1 MASRADKNRSRRRN
15 SKKKNVRKNYSQEM
29 SDEMK
34 KQMDE
39 NLNGA
44 NPVLYISAI
53 PGFHQPFKS
62 DENWQKSKK
71 TISQLWSQNGT
82 VKDVSFQRLRNGR
95 IACFIQ
101 FEEDTLNPDVLE
113 ELRNEGHFV
122 IQGPLYV
129 RKDWDY
135 SRGQPKRTWD
145 YNVSVSRY
153 EFLNAEERKA
163 RRQARKQESNKVKF
177 VFKKG
182 KKKQR
187 QQEEDSSSDSD
198 SDDDSE

>member
-1 MASRADKNRSRRRN
+1 MASRSQNNRGRRN

-34 KQMDE
+34 EQMSK
-39 NLNGA
+39 NLNGT

-71 TISQLWSQNGT
+71 TISELWSQNGD

-95 IACFIQ
+95 TACFIQ
-101 FEEDTLNPDVLE
+101 FEEDSLNEGVLD

-135 SRGQPKRTWD
+135 SRGQPKTTWD

-163 RRQARKQESNKVKF
+163 RRQARKKETNKVKF

-182 KKKQR
+182 KKKK
-187 QQEEDSSSDSD
+187 QEEEENSSSESE
-198 SDDDSE
+198 SDDEDSE